1 MEGWSASTSWTKSC
15 WHPTK
20 RTGGTVRQVS
30 AHADHAHATLFPST
44 WERPVSPQGSAF
56 SHCSHTL
63 FQLAVFRGILRRD
76 LLLDLGLPLFLARDF
91 MFHCGDCGGLKKKMY
106 SQWREKK
113 LYKNAHPRILTI
125 YQAVINI
132 KCHFLAPELQFSLKR
147 SKKQSNLVFP
157 ELQRQWI
164 SWSDETQNLPLV
176 RNGVAGV
183 PM

>member
-1 MEGWSASTSWTKSC
+1 MPSLYIFTNLNCSKINRTMEGWLASTSWTKSC

-20 RTGGTVRQVS
+20 RTGSTVRQVS
-30 AHADHAHATLFPST
+30 AHVDHAHATLFPST

-106 SQWREKK
+106 SQWKEKK
-113 LYKNAHPRILTI
+113 LQKCPPKNTYDLSGSDKHKMSFPCSWASI
-125 YQAVINI
+125 
-132 KCHFLAPELQFSLKR
+132 FSEK
-147 SKKQSNLVFP
+147 
-157 ELQRQWI
+157 E
-164 SWSDETQNLPLV
+164 
-176 RNGVAGV
+176 
-183 PM
+183 